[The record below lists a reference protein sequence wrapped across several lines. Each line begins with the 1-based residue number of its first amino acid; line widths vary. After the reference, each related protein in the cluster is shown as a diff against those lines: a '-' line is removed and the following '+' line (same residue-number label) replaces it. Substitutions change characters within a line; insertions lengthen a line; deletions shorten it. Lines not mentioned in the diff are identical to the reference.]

1 MNTASTPGIAHFV
14 SQTDTVGM
22 VLFVVLLVM
31 SVASWTVILV
41 RLILRVLQQR
51 RSRAFHQELSV
62 QPSLAQFVGSRPV
75 DPLEEPFAWLM
86 AELSKA
92 HRSSESLAQ
101 RAQTLMDRIAAR
113 LENGLTLL
121 GTVAST
127 APFVGLFGTVWAVYH
142 ALVAIG
148 MTGSAGLEQVA
159 APVGEALIMTG
170 LGLAVAIPAVVG
182 YNLIVRANRLLLTE
196 LNGFAQELIEDYTSA
211 GARRS

>member
-1 MNTASTPGIAHFV
+1 MNDAPTPGVAHFLA
-14 SQTDTVGM
+14 QTDTVGWI
-22 VLFVVLLVM
+22 LFVILMAM

-41 RLILRVLQQR
+41 RLILQIAQKR
-51 RSRAFHQELSV
+51 RSRAFRQELEAQS
-62 QPSLAQFVGSRPV
+62 SLADFVGTRPA
-75 DPLEEPFAWLM
+75 DPLEEPFSWLM

-92 HRSSESLAQ
+92 DRSAEALAQ

-182 YNLIVRANRLLLTE
+182 YNLIVRGNRLLLSD
-196 LNGFAQELIEDYTSA
+196 LNGFAQELIEDFTLA
-211 GARRS
+211 GPGRR